1 MTAQTLNERQKAFRQ
16 RQQEAG
22 LKELR
27 NLWGKPE
34 HHEAIKAYAAKLDK
48 NPLRDKK

>member
-22 LKELR
+22 LKEVR
-27 NLWGKPE
+27 NLWAKPE
-34 HHEAIKAYAAKLDK
+34 NHAAIKAYAAKIDQG
-48 NPLRDKK
+48 LRK